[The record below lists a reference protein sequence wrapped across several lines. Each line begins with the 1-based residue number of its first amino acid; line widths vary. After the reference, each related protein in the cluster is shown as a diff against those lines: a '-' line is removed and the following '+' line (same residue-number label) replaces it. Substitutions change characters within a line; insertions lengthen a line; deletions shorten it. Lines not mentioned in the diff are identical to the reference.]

1 MSPIV
6 VRDAEAH
13 DLASIVAIYNQ
24 AVLETTATFDTEP
37 TTVKTRSLWFSQ
49 FGDEHPLL
57 VAEHA
62 GVVSGFAYYLPYRTR
77 PAYAATKES
86 TIYVAPDLH
95 KSGIGSALYTE
106 LFARARQRGVHA
118 MIAVLG
124 DDNPAS
130 VALHRKFGFRFVG
143 RLEQVGRKFE
153 RWVDTQFFELL
164 L

>member
-1 MSPIV
+1 MV
-6 VRDAEAH
+6 VRDAEAK
-13 DLASIVAIYNQ
+13 DLAAIVAIYNQ

-37 TTVKTRSLWFSQ
+37 TTVEARSVWFTQ
-49 FGDEHPLL
+49 FGAEHPLL

-62 GVVSGFAYYLPYRTR
+62 GTVVGFAYYLPYRAR
-77 PAYAATKES
+77 PAYRTTKES
-86 TIYVAPDLH
+86 TIYVAPERH
-95 KSGIGSALYTE
+95 RGGFASALYAE
-106 LFARARQRGVHA
+106 LFRRAQERGVHA

-130 VALHRKFGFRFVG
+130 VGLHRKFGFRFVG

-153 RWVDTQFFELL
+153 RWVDTQYFQLL